1 MTQLNDALTRLQP
14 SGDKLKQMAE
24 LMTVLKAI
32 DLPKDET
39 SK

>member
-14 SGDKLKQMAE
+14 SGDKIKQLAE
-24 LMTVLKAI
+24 LMSLLKAM